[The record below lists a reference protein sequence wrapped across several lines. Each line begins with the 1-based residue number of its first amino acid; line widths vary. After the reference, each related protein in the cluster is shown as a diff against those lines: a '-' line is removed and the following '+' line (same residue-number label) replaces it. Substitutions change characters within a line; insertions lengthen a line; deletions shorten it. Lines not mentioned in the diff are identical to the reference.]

1 MVRSAALRSE
11 FPEVG
16 PVSAPPRNA
25 PIVPYT
31 WLLHLSGPEGAKA
44 PEPEYPNLPGP
55 DTPLGPCRQL
65 IYPYGSAV
73 RLETRGSASVN
84 VLSGAH

>member
-11 FPEVG
+11 FPSVG

-31 WLLHLSGPEGAKA
+31 WLLHLSEHEGAKA
-44 PEPEYPNLPGP
+44 AEP
-55 DTPLGPCRQL
+55 DISLGPCRQL

-73 RLETRGSASVN
+73 KLLTRGSALEN